1 MPMFLRLLVSLLC
14 LSSFPTFV
22 GAQERP
28 GPQIPLG
35 ATWTMSI
42 DQARQLSGLER
53 GTDGSLRASSTIR
66 SNTQTEL
73 LARWR
78 GRGISFFFA
87 QGFGLYAIGMEMT
100 PWTVEH
106 SSTASDPEQQ
116 DLEQCAPIRL
126 AVLRRY
132 GSPRGVVETWE
143 STSVLP
149 LTNERRGVPPFTE
162 ARAIDW
168 PYARNWL
175 IWEGEET
182 RLALGER
189 FVWYVSLEGLTY
201 REKMKQAG
209 EKQHLAAQSRKAL
222 RRTQRQEELNQAR
235 EAVGPRAQEL
245 ESLF

>member
-1 MPMFLRLLVSLLC
+1 MFLRLLVSLLC
-14 LSSFPTFV
+14 LCSFTPFV
-22 GAQERP
+22 EAQERP
-28 GPQIPLG
+28 RPQIPLG
-35 ATWTMSI
+35 AVWSMDI

-53 GTDGSLRASSTIR
+53 GTDGSLRASSTVR

-78 GRGISFFFA
+78 GRRVSFFFTP
-87 QGFGLYAIGMEMT
+87 GFGLYAIGMEMT

-106 SSTASDPEQQ
+106 SSTAADPEQQ

-126 AVLRRY
+126 AVLRHY
-132 GSPRGVVETWE
+132 GSPRGFVESWE

-201 REKMKQAG
+201 REKMKQVG
-209 EKQHLAAQSRKAL
+209 EKQNVAAQAREAQ
-222 RRTQRQEELNQAR
+222 RRAQRREELNQAR

>member
-1 MPMFLRLLVSLLC
+1 MPMFFRLLVSLLC
-14 LSSFPTFV
+14 LCGFTTLV

-35 ATWTMSI
+35 AAWTMDI
-42 DQARQLSGLER
+42 DQVRKLPGLER

-66 SNTQTEL
+66 SNTRTEL

-87 QGFGLYAIGMEMT
+87 HGFGLYAIGMEMT
-100 PWTVEH
+100 PWAVEH
-106 SSTASDPEQQ
+106 ASTANEPEQQ

-132 GSPRGVVETWE
+132 GSPRGLVEAWE
-143 STSVLP
+143 SITIFP
-149 LTNERRGVPPFTE
+149 LTDERRGFPPFTE
-162 ARAIDW
+162 ARAINW

-175 IWEGEET
+175 VWEGEET

-189 FVWYVSLEGLTY
+189 FVWYMSLEGLTY
-201 REKMKQAG
+201 REKMKQAN
-209 EKQHLAAQSRKAL
+209 EKQNRAPQAREAQ
-222 RRTQRQEELNQAR
+222 RRAQRQEELKQAR
-235 EAVGPRAQEL
+235 EAVVPRAQEL
-245 ESLF
+245 EPLF

>member
-1 MPMFLRLLVSLLC
+1 
-14 LSSFPTFV
+14 
-22 GAQERP
+22 
-28 GPQIPLG
+28 
-35 ATWTMSI
+35 MSI
-42 DQARQLSGLER
+42 DQVRQLSGLER

-73 LARWR
+73 LARWQER
-78 GRGISFFFA
+78 GVSFFFA
-87 QGFGLYAIGMEMT
+87 QGFGLYAIGLEMT

-116 DLEQCAPIRL
+116 DLQQCAPIRL

-132 GSPRGVVETWE
+132 GPPRGLVETWE
-143 STSVLP
+143 SSTVFP
-149 LTNERRGVPPFTE
+149 LTDERRGFPPFTE

-168 PYARNWL
+168 PYARKWI

-201 REKMKQAG
+201 REKMKQAS
-209 EKQHLAAQSRKAL
+209 EKQNLAPQAREAQ
-222 RRTQRQEELNQAR
+222 RRAQRQEDLKQAR